1 MKSLHKMGHLN
12 IGIDSLTVKEMT
24 NNSNI
29 LQLVDDPKL
38 LKATWSAYNFWMFGM
53 FGLFV
58 YQFEFHYG
66 MVGIHWYGGFSTN
79 PHLTKSNEENLLETM
94 LKDKGL
100 YEAMHTA
107 KRLNFQVDESALQV
121 LKKVKYHHIYRII
134 NGVHQE
140 IDSLFQIHIHTY

>member
-1 MKSLHKMGHLN
+1 MKTISSKNYYIPYEQMKSLHKMGHLN
-12 IGIDSLTVKEMT
+12 IGIDSLTAKEMT

-29 LQLVDDPKL
+29 LQLADDPKL

-53 FGLFV
+53 FGLFCLSIFLSFTTAWWAFIV
-58 YQFEFHYG
+58 G
-66 MVGIHWYGGFSTN
+66 MVVLAIIN
-79 PHLTKSNEENLLETM
+79 PHLTKSNEENLLEIM

-121 LKKVKYHHIYRII
+121 LR
-134 NGVHQE
+134 QR
-140 IDSLFQIHIHTY
+140 